1 MCRICGG
8 YQRNLWLHA
17 PRGIQ
22 MCPGVRIGAGEA
34 LRGLIKHV
42 FSVHSMGIFDKAAN
56 RVIIRLET

>member
-1 MCRICGG
+1 
-8 YQRNLWLHA
+8 
-17 PRGIQ
+17 